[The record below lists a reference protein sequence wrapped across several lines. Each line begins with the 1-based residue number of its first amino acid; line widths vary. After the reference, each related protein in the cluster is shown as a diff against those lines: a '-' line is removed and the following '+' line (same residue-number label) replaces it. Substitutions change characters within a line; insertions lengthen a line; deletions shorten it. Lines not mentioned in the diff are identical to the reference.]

1 MKEGKFSV
9 DELTI
14 EGIVYVPKDSIA
26 QVAEKRDGLSYCMIR
41 TYSAG
46 VHCGYLKSRKGK
58 EVELLDSI
66 RIWKWDGAASLS
78 QLAMEGTNKPNGCK
92 FGMPI
97 TTSLILTESIEV
109 IEMTETAKQSIQ
121 NIASWKE

>member
-1 MKEGKFSV
+1 MGKIKV

-14 EGIVYVPKDSIA
+14 EGIVYVPKSSVE
-26 QVAEKRDGLSYCMIR
+26 QKAEKRDGMPYVMIR

-46 VHCGYLKSRKGK
+46 VHCGYLKYRDGK

-66 RIWKWDGAASLS
+66 RIWKWAGAASLS
-78 QLAMEGTNKPNGCK
+78 QLSMDGTNNPSNCK

-97 TTSLILTESIEV
+97 TTSLILTEAIEV

-121 NIASWKE
+121 KIASWKS